1 MSRLETKYVGLDLRS
16 PIVVASA
23 GITETVER
31 MQKAQEYG
39 AGAVVMKSL
48 FEKEICRIAPTPR
61 FRILKHNLG
70 KEKTFTFMSY
80 EQASE
85 WDPQRY
91 AEEVAKAKAELEIK
105 IIPSINCVTD
115 QGWVNYA
122 KMMEEAGADALELNV
137 SCPHS
142 SVTFGGED
150 VENRIYQVVQLVRKN
165 VSLPI
170 IPKLSS
176 MLTNPLHIAKR
187 LEEIGANGVTIFNR
201 MTALDIDIE
210 NQLPTMPGG
219 YAGHGG
225 PWAIQYSLRW
235 ISAIRPQVQM
245 DIAASGGVTSWEDVV
260 KYLLGGATVVQVCTA
275 VILNGYKVIEELC
288 RGLEDYMSQRGY
300 QSLDEFRGKVCSR
313 ILTTEEI
320 RREHTLEVRIDSEPT
335 APCQVACP
343 VAVPVQAFVRRI
355 AEGELEQAWRQLKS
369 KGPLQWICSLI
380 CPGFCEQ
387 ECTHTL
393 LDRTVSIMALKRF
406 ILNWGKNRGLTFEY
420 LKAAEMSGKK
430 VAVVG
435 SGPAGLTAAFDL
447 ARAGHQVII
456 FEAQPVAGGM
466 LSLGIPEFRLPREL
480 VRQEIAEIEEM
491 GVGIKLNTPINSLDN
506 LTNYDAVFLGIGA
519 LSSQRLGVSGEDAQG
534 VSYGLDFLRRLNL
547 GETIRVGERVVA
559 VGGGNTAVDAAR
571 AAIRLGAKEVFLAY
585 RRTKD
590 EMPADSR
597 EVEEAEAEGVRI
609 LFLVAPKEIVTKGD
623 KVVGLRCTNLYL
635 GSSDQSGRRRP
646 QMVEGTEFHLAADTV
661 ILALGQSVDLMMDS
675 LEITTQ
681 GTIKMDTR
689 GCTSREGVFAGGD
702 AVLGPA
708 TVAEA
713 IASGRRAAV
722 AIDRYLKGQTEAF
735 LQPEPPMRVVDRW
748 VVWQR
753 NSDAQIERES
763 KAVPRVLNEDQAI
776 AEAKRCL
783 ACGCGVGC
791 DLCRDICIYFAVEQ
805 VGDKYQIN
813 SDKCDGCGLCVER
826 CPNQTISMVSRANM
840 VFQK

>member
-1 MSRLETKYVGLDLRS
+1 MNHLETKYVGLDLRS
-16 PIVVASA
+16 PIIVASA

-31 MQKAQEYG
+31 IQKAQEYG

-70 KEKTFTFMSY
+70 QEKTFTFMSY

-115 QGWVNYA
+115 QGWVTYA

-150 VENRIYQVVQLVRKN
+150 VENRIYQVVKLVRES

-187 LEEIGANGVTIFNR
+187 LEQIGANGVTIFNR

-235 ISAIRPQVQM
+235 ISAIRPQVEM

-260 KYLLGGATVVQVCTA
+260 KYLLAGATVVQVCTA

-288 RGLEDYMSQRGY
+288 RGLEDYMIQRDY
-300 QSLDEFRGKVCSR
+300 QSLDEFRGKVCGR

-320 RREHTLEVRIDSEPT
+320 SREHTFEARIDPEPT

-343 VAVPVQAFVRRI
+343 VAVPVQALVRLI
-355 AEGELEQAWRQLKS
+355 AEGEFEQAWRQLKS

-380 CPGFCEQ
+380 CPGFCER

-393 LDRTVSIMALKRF
+393 VDRTVSIMTLKRF
-406 ILNWGKNRGLTFEY
+406 ILNWGKNRRLVFEY
-420 LKAAEMSGKK
+420 LKAAEVSDKK
-430 VAVVG
+430 VAVIG

-447 ARAGHQVII
+447 ARAGHQVTI

-466 LSLGIPEFRLPREL
+466 LSLGIPQFRLPRDL

-491 GVGIKLNTPINSLDN
+491 GVGIKLNTPIDSLD
-506 LTNYDAVFLGIGA
+506 A
-519 LSSQRLGVSGEDAQG
+519 L
-534 VSYGLDFLRRLNL
+534 
-547 GETIRVGERVVA
+547 
-559 VGGGNTAVDAAR
+559 
-571 AAIRLGAKEVFLAY
+571 
-585 RRTKD
+585 
-590 EMPADSR
+590 
-597 EVEEAEAEGVRI
+597 
-609 LFLVAPKEIVTKGD
+609 
-623 KVVGLRCTNLYL
+623 
-635 GSSDQSGRRRP
+635 
-646 QMVEGTEFHLAADTV
+646 
-661 ILALGQSVDLMMDS
+661 
-675 LEITTQ
+675 
-681 GTIKMDTR
+681 
-689 GCTSREGVFAGGD
+689 
-702 AVLGPA
+702 
-708 TVAEA
+708 
-713 IASGRRAAV
+713 
-722 AIDRYLKGQTEAF
+722 IDY
-735 LQPEPPMRVVDRW
+735 
-748 VVWQR
+748 
-753 NSDAQIERES
+753 
-763 KAVPRVLNEDQAI
+763 
-776 AEAKRCL
+776 
-783 ACGCGVGC
+783 
-791 DLCRDICIYFAVEQ
+791 
-805 VGDKYQIN
+805 
-813 SDKCDGCGLCVER
+813 
-826 CPNQTISMVSRANM
+826 
-840 VFQK
+840 

>member
-1 MSRLETKYVGLDLRS
+1 MSRLKTKYVGLNLKS

-31 MQKAQEYG
+31 MQKAQDWG

-48 FEKEICRIAPTPR
+48 FEKEICRVAPTPR
-61 FRILKHNLG
+61 FRILRHNLG

-85 WDPQRY
+85 WGPQRY
-91 AEEVAKAKAELEIK
+91 AEEVAKAKTKLDIK
-105 IIPSINCVTD
+105 IIPSINCVTEEE
-115 QGWVNYA
+115 WVSYA

-142 SVTFGGED
+142 SITFSGED
-150 VENRIYQVVQLVRKN
+150 VENRIYQVVRLVRES

-170 IPKLSS
+170 IPKLSP

-187 LEEIGANGVTIFNR
+187 LEEIGADGVTIFNR
-201 MTALDIDIE
+201 MTGLDIDIE
-210 NQLPTMPGG
+210 DQVPTMPGG

-225 PWAIQYSLRW
+225 PWAIQYPLRW
-235 ISAIRPQVQM
+235 ISAIRPQVKM

-260 KYLLGGATVVQVCTA
+260 KYLLAGATVVQVCTA

-288 RGLEDYMSQRGY
+288 RGLEDYMIQKGY
-300 QSLDEFRGKVCSR
+300 QSLDEFRGKVCDR

-320 RREHTLEVRIDSEPT
+320 TREHTLVARIDPEPT

-343 VAVPVQAFVRRI
+343 VAVPIQAFVHRI
-355 AEGELEQAWRQLKS
+355 AEGELEEAWRQLKS
-369 KGPLQWICSLI
+369 KGPLQRICSWI

-393 LDRTVSIMALKRF
+393 LDRSVSIMALKRF
-406 ILNWGKNRGLTFEY
+406 ILNWGRDKGLIFQY
-420 LKAAEMSGKK
+420 PRVAEVSGKK
-430 VAVVG
+430 VAVIG

-447 ARAGHQVII
+447 VRAGHRVTI

-466 LSLGIPEFRLPREL
+466 LSLGIPEFRLPRDL

-491 GVGIKLNTPINSLDN
+491 GVEISLNRPIHSLDE
-506 LTNYDAVFLGIGA
+506 LTDYDAVFLGIGA
-519 LSSQRLGVSGEDAQG
+519 LRSRRLGIPGENAQG
-534 VSYGLDFLRRLNL
+534 VGYGLDFLRRFNQ
-547 GETIRVGERVVA
+547 GEPLRAGERVVV

-571 AAIRLGAKEVFLAY
+571 AAVRLGAKEVFLAY

-590 EMPADSR
+590 EMPADPR
-597 EVEEAEAEGVRI
+597 EVQEAEAEGVRI
-609 LFLVAPKEIVTKGD
+609 LFLVAPNEILTEGD
-623 KVVGLRCTNLYL
+623 RVVALRCTNLYL
-635 GSSDQSGRRRP
+635 GASDQSGRRRP
-646 QMVEGTEFHLAADTV
+646 RVIEGTEFTLAADTV
-661 ILALGQSVDLMMDS
+661 ILALGQSVDLTIDS
-675 LEITTQ
+675 LETTAQ
-681 GTIKMDTR
+681 GTIKTDATGR
-689 GCTSREGVFAGGD
+689 TDKKGVFAGGD

-722 AIDRYLKGQTEAF
+722 AIDRYLTGQGNAF
-735 LQPEPPMRVVDRW
+735 LQPESPMKAVDKW
-748 VVWQR
+748 TVWQR
-753 NSDAQIERES
+753 NSHIEIEKELKAIPQI
-763 KAVPRVLNEDQAI
+763 LNEEQAVM
-776 AEAKRCL
+776 EARRCL

-791 DLCRDICIYFAVEQ
+791 DLCHRICIYSAVEE
-805 VGDKYQIN
+805 VGNKYKIN
-813 SDKCDGCGLCVER
+813 SEKCDGCGLCVQR
-826 CPNQTISMVSRANM
+826 CPNQTISMVPRS
-840 VFQK
+840 VQE